1 MKKMIVAL
9 VAMVMMSMSA
19 MAQSNDPNREFTF
32 DRISSYLELTS
43 EQIEPVKTAMTQ
55 FLESQ
60 KGVQDIKDNQM
71 AEGWAK
77 VINRHKDTM
86 KGILSEKQFMKY
98 DTLFNQSIQNASEKY
113 QEQTKLTY
121 RFNKLKYFH
130 LSCIEIMQERF
141 CLFRNYVYLCSDE
154 MLLLSLIVLSPGL
167 ISYITTSD
175 SKLAGESV
183 WIAFYWLAPSIGIYL
198 LNFYLWVP
206 LLWFR
211 HRHWLFGLI
220 NAIFIG
226 VGNIHLFFYDF
237 DMLPDNFRAGYLETV
252 RRLIADRSF

>member
-19 MAQSNDPNREFTF
+19 MAQSNEPNRELTF

-60 KGVQDIKDNQM
+60 KGVQDSKDNQM

-113 QEQTKLTY
+113 QEQTK
-121 RFNKLKYFH
+121 
-130 LSCIEIMQERF
+130 
-141 CLFRNYVYLCSDE
+141 
-154 MLLLSLIVLSPGL
+154 
-167 ISYITTSD
+167 
-175 SKLAGESV
+175 
-183 WIAFYWLAPSIGIYL
+183 
-198 LNFYLWVP
+198 
-206 LLWFR
+206 
-211 HRHWLFGLI
+211 
-220 NAIFIG
+220 
-226 VGNIHLFFYDF
+226 
-237 DMLPDNFRAGYLETV
+237 
-252 RRLIADRSF
+252 